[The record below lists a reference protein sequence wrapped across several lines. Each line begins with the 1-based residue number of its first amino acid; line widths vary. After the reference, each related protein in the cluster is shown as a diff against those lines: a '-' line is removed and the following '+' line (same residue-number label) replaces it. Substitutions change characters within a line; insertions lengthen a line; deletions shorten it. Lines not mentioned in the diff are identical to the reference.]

1 MQSRTLS
8 FDVYGT
14 LVDPLG
20 MTTHLREILGEQ
32 GDLFAALWREKQ
44 IEYTFRRGLM
54 RRYENFNVCTRQ
66 AMQYVALALD
76 VDLSQEDQD
85 RLVEAYQQLDV
96 FPETIPALRELKE
109 EGHTLVAFSNGVEA
123 TLRDLLAS
131 NNILGYL
138 DDVVS
143 VDDLQTFKP
152 SPDVYRYL
160 SERVG
165 RSPAETWLV
174 SSNAWDVIGAK
185 ATGVRAIWVR
195 RNQGAVYD
203 PWGIEPDLVI
213 TDLREISVALSTT
226 PR

>member
-1 MQSRTLS
+1 MDPRTLS

-20 MTTHLREILGEQ
+20 MTTHLQETVGEQ
-32 GDLFAALWREKQ
+32 ADRFAALWREKQ

-54 RRYENFNVCTRQ
+54 RRYEDFNVCTRQ

-76 VDLSQEDQD
+76 VDLSQADQD
-85 RLVEAYQQLDV
+85 RLLEAYQQLDV
-96 FPETIPALRELKE
+96 FPETIPALQELKE
-109 EGHTLVAFSNGVEA
+109 EGHSLVAFSNGVEA
-123 TLRDLLAS
+123 TLRKLLES

-152 SPDVYRYL
+152 GPDVYRYL

-185 ATGVRAIWVR
+185 AAGLRAIWVG
-195 RNQGAVYD
+195 RNQGTVYD

-213 TDLREISVALSTT
+213 TDLHELAATHRS
-226 PR
+226 